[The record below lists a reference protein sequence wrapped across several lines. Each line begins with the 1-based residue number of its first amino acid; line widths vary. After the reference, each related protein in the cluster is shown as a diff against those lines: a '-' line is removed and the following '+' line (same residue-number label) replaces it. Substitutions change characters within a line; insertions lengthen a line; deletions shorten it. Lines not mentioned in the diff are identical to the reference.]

1 MKAELEKNEV
11 EIPVNQ
17 EDFKA
22 LQWFLALESRSVLD
36 YIGACGNC
44 SNRNDSTGVCGVSGF
59 VVKVDEG
66 CYEYR
71 HKAGVSGILGEAGF
85 PVVVMSEEL

>member
-1 MKAELEKNEV
+1 MKAELESEV

-44 SNRNDSTGVCGVSGF
+44 SNRDVVTGVCGISGF

-85 PVVVMSEEL
+85 PVVVMSEDL